1 MSILRVKDH
10 LIHLT
15 MSNNTTII
23 YTKEKNLSVYIVAYY
38 AFSLIIV
45 GTIFNLLTFIVLCR
59 KKFRDTNERP
69 ALHYMR
75 AMAIF
80 DSLMLYGWNLDHYTF
95 TVYGFE
101 LIVYTIASCKYVGFF
116 NYFTRQVSAWLR
128 VFISFDRFLSLKY
141 HYRTWFGRS
150 KNVLIIIG
158 SIIGVGTLFNLH
170 IVIFACFYEP
180 NGTMNV
186 NSRLSMMYPYPI
198 WTYVHLGISNFL
210 PFVLMGI
217 FNANAIYHLMNLR
230 RTSTIQNSRI
240 PHRVISITLI
250 ITTCLFLIMT
260 IPATVAFGFFGDVA
274 GYTVLYTFDSMSYT
288 YHILSFATYMITW
301 DEFRQ
306 EFIRIIIPNYR
317 DHRVTPQNTRPT

>member
-230 RTSTIQNSRI
+230 RTSSRLSYPTLRYIKYTYYYAMFVLNYDYTSNSCFWIFWGCRRI
-240 PHRVISITLI
+240 YCSLYIRFNVIHLSYLI
-250 ITTCLFLIMT
+250 ICNLYNYMGRISAR
-260 IPATVAFGFFGDVA
+260 IHSNN
-274 GYTVLYTFDSMSYT
+274 YTKLQRS
-288 YHILSFATYMITW
+288 
-301 DEFRQ
+301 
-306 EFIRIIIPNYR
+306 
-317 DHRVTPQNTRPT
+317 